1 LLFLCVVVNDC
12 ETLMRSLETLED
24 DNIDVLEKMLSV
36 EEDEATTGGSA
47 GVEGAEDTEGGV
59 EANGSVLEELEENL
73 GNAIGRCG
81 RAGSLGMY

>member
-1 LLFLCVVVNDC
+1 
-12 ETLMRSLETLED
+12 
-24 DNIDVLEKMLSV
+24 V

-47 GVEGAEDTEGGV
+47 GVEGAEDTEGGA